1 MQGGSRRRWPIR
13 RRGHDFEPLLP
24 FIWSPQSPCHCEP
37 SCAVIP
43 GARLCHFRRCLC
55 LSFERFASL
64 SFGAQ
69 REIFAR
75 KPRFLSRSLSP
86 SFEAGSFEMTR
97 VGCRRRQKGCFALH
111 GPTALPWA
119 IITPPRKSGARNH
132 DHPNVASNGFV
143 GASGCSPFVCA
154 FVARADASL
163 QESNNV
169 RSFSKVIT
177 ILLRFAR
184 NDIAG
189 LFVIARSRRRRSNLR
204 RPQSSRKSSVQFA
217 FTWRAAHTCA

>member
-69 REIFAR
+69 REIFVR
-75 KPRFLSRSLSP
+75 KPRFLRRSP
-86 SFEAGSFEMTR
+86 SPSLETGSFEMTKDWIASQTKGVFR
-97 VGCRRRQKGCFALH
+97 PTRTHGVAVGYHNTAPQERGSKPRSPQRGVEWFRRGERLLALRLRICCT
-111 GPTALPWA
+111 GRCVAARIQQCT
-119 IITPPRKSGARNH
+119 IVFKSYH
-132 DHPNVASNGFV
+132 DI
-143 GASGCSPFVCA
+143 
-154 FVARADASL
+154 ASL
-163 QESNNV
+163 
-169 RSFSKVIT
+169 RS
-177 ILLRFAR
+177 
-184 NDIAG
+184 
-189 LFVIARSRRRRSNLR
+189 
-204 RPQSSRKSSVQFA
+204 Q
-217 FTWRAAHTCA
+217 